1 MIKEQIQSI
10 HTDNK
15 TVIVNKINSKYELAK
30 YELIFRKQNRLMC
43 TIWLHHYQQIDPIIT
58 KFLATGEVDPDGV
71 WMV

>member
-15 TVIVNKINSKYELAK
+15 TVIVNKINKKYELT
-30 YELIFRKQNRLMC
+30 FRKQNRLMC

-58 KFLATGEVDPDGV
+58 KFLATGEVDPVGV

>member
-1 MIKEQIQSI
+1 MNRQRIESI
-10 HTDNK
+10 STDNK
-15 TVIVNKINSKYELAK
+15 TVIINKINKK

-58 KFLATGEVDPDGV
+58 KFLATGEVDADGV

>member
-1 MIKEQIQSI
+1 MIKERIQSI

-15 TVIVNKINSKYELAK
+15 TVIVNKINNKYELT
-30 YELIFRKQNRLMC
+30 FRKQNRLMC

-58 KFLATGEVDPDGV
+58 KFLATGEVDADGV

>member
-1 MIKEQIQSI
+1 MTKEQIQSI
-10 HTDNK
+10 STDNK
-15 TVIVNKINSKYELAK
+15 TVIVNKINQK

-58 KFLATGEVDPDGV
+58 KFLATGEVDADGV